1 MNGSTQIQRWLEDS
15 LMCWSDGRASCIHLK
30 ATWWRYLCPIEAN
43 GTTTFIY
50 VLRPSPWVTLNKM
63 SFWKVLVLAKKKSP
77 CYKTCLFSNDLMNKS
92 FTNKHVVSQSDL
104 LTKPAPKTLKG
115 QYRLHYNNL
124 EVKHRPK
131 RRVWHKG
138 TSKLDACSDG
148 LMSSVESGS
157 CNRGWIIAIERLE
170 NSCRCFWNSCR

>member
-1 MNGSTQIQRWLEDS
+1 MARRQSALLERWSSELHSSQGHMMAIS
-15 LMCWSDGRASCIHLK
+15 LSYRSQWDK
-30 ATWWRYLCPIEAN
+30 NFY
-43 GTTTFIY
+43 FIY
-50 VLRPSPWVTLNKM
+50 LLRPSPWVTLNKM

-77 CYKTCLFSNDLMNKS
+77 CYKTCLFSNDLSNKS

-148 LMSSVESGS
+148 LMSSVESGF

-170 NSCRCFWNSCR
+170 NSCGCFWNSCR

>member
-1 MNGSTQIQRWLEDS
+1 
-15 LMCWSDGRASCIHLK
+15 MCWSDGRASCIHLK

-43 GTTTFIY
+43 GTTFIY
-50 VLRPSPWVTLNKM
+50 LLRPSPWVTLNKM

-77 CYKTCLFSNDLMNKS
+77 CYKTCLFSNDLSNKYS
-92 FTNKHVVSQSDL
+92 PISMWFHSRTCSLSPPQ
-104 LTKPAPKTLKG
+104 KTLKG

-138 TSKLDACSDG
+138 TSKLDACSDE
-148 LMSSVESGS
+148 LMSSVESGF

-170 NSCRCFWNSCR
+170 NSCGCFWNSCG